1 MDAGTIFA
9 GEAGVLNATPDSLGG
24 FFIWYVGT
32 DFAHLG
38 WMSTR
43 RAVPTPNPPLSAG
56 PFLRPR
62 ATIAGRSNGGPY
74 SIFFPGS
81 RNASPTIV
89 FGTVAGIGWH
99 VLTRVAP
106 MIRKEYEYRRNAI
119 ATVELARRAA
129 SPADKA
135 HLLKLAEAWL
145 ELATVTHRQS
155 GQRVRSIGEHPLVR
169 AKLGAQRA
177 A

>member
-1 MDAGTIFA
+1 
-9 GEAGVLNATPDSLGG
+9 
-24 FFIWYVGT
+24 
-32 DFAHLG
+32 
-38 WMSTR
+38 
-43 RAVPTPNPPLSAG
+43 
-56 PFLRPR
+56 
-62 ATIAGRSNGGPY
+62 
-74 SIFFPGS
+74 
-81 RNASPTIV
+81 V

-119 ATVELARRAA
+119 ASVELARRAA

-135 HLLKLAEAWL
+135 HLLKLAAAWL
-145 ELATVTHRQS
+145 ELAKVTRRQS
-155 GQRVRSIGEHPLVR
+155 GQRFRKIGEHPLVR